1 MMKNYFLGTSLVVQE
16 LRCHPST
23 IGAQVLSL
31 AKEIPLATHVVWPKK
46 KKKEKQNFLLWLV
59 VKYEKLDLVN
69 RVTLLW
75 ETPSPREQC
84 SGQDCRTS
92 VLSKQATEFAALLV
106 LCSVS

>member
-1 MMKNYFLGTSLVVQE
+1 MPSFHYRGTGSIPGQGNST
-16 LRCHPST
+16 CHSR
-23 IGAQVLSL
+23 GMA
-31 AKEIPLATHVVWPKK
+31 KK
-46 KKKEKQNFLLWLV
+46 KKRKNNFLLWLV

-84 SGQDCRTS
+84 SGQDCRAS